1 MEKISRKTYYYLL
14 ILYLGESMK
23 LNIIIYLLLLFLLLL
38 TPSYNTNSEEGKV
51 VYLSNK
57 DEEKLYKIKLYNFD
71 IKDLNKIEDNLKI
84 RKIILTGNNHYYYDV
99 KSTDYDLGSVAAH
112 SYIDFLIKNSKEE
125 MIFNNNLYVDYIV
138 VLNKYFE
145 IEKVLK
151 KYNHKIVS

>member
-23 LNIIIYLLLLFLLLL
+23 LNKIICLLLLFLLLL

-71 IKDLNKIEDNLKI
+71 IKDLNKIEDNLKR
-84 RKIILTGNNHYYYDV
+84 RKIILTDNNHYYYDV
-99 KSTDYDLGSVAAH
+99 KSTDYDLGSVVAH

-125 MIFNNNLYVDYIV
+125 MIVNNNLYVDYIV